1 MTRKSNIPTDTS
13 HDAALVAELRA
24 DPAFATAYLKAALAE
39 SDDPRVL
46 LIALRQVASAHGMA
60 EVAGRARIERESMYR
75 ALSAKGNPRFSTIVA
90 ILGALGLALTV
101 EPTHTRVRVT
111 VAGKAAARGGKPPAK
126 RGAPS
131 RSAAKPTKGRAA

>member
-1 MTRKSNIPTDTS
+1 MPRKPDIS

-39 SDDPRVL
+39 SEDPRVL

-90 ILGALGLALTV
+90 ILGALGLTLTV
-101 EPTHTRVRVT
+101 EPTHTRARVR
-111 VAGKAAARGGKPPAK
+111 VAGKAASRGGKAPAK
-126 RGAPS
+126 RAAPP
-131 RSAAKPTKGRAA
+131 RSAAKSTKGRAA

>member
-39 SDDPRVL
+39 SEDPQVL

-90 ILGALGLALTV
+90 ILGALGLTLTV
-101 EPTHTRVRVT
+101 EPTHARVRVSAT
-111 VAGKAAARGGKPPAK
+111 GRKAAK
-126 RGAPS
+126 RG
-131 RSAAKPTKGRAA
+131 RSVKATAKASTGRAA